1 MDAGQLANHLERN
14 QFAALYLILKN
25 IPHLLKI

>member
-1 MDAGQLANHLERN
+1 MNVEQLANHLERN
-14 QFAALYLILKN
+14 QIAALYLILKN